1 MSFTPLHA
9 TWHDRTVPKHFFEK
23 KTYLY
28 KREKE
33 NDLWLKKSISLISQM
48 WRSCELK
55 PKLFLTW
62 TVWRKKSR
70 IFTWNFQ
77 WLSRNMYIRCNFLC
91 FFGTF
96 KHFLVTTPGSYK
108 WTVLIQ
114 ALMVKLLWIKDSI
127 PPLFM
132 EHKASNQVILGK
144 LTWLKAQYLLN
155 KNVGIF
161 KKKLKSSK

>member
-1 MSFTPLHA
+1 MIY
-9 TWHDRTVPKHFFEK
+9 D
-23 KTYLY
+23 
-28 KREKE
+28 
-33 NDLWLKKSISLISQM
+33 LKKSISLISQM